1 VASRGATGSDLG
13 DDRPATV
20 TNREQLLTTR
30 PWHAN
35 QQLRMTLQPTPGV
48 QFEILLTR
56 NDNDGAA

>member
-1 VASRGATGSDLG
+1 VTIAS
-13 DDRPATV
+13 ATV
-20 TNREQLLTTR
+20 TNREQLLATR
-30 PWHAN
+30 PWHTN